1 MVTGED
7 GNMGLLEQKRHFS
20 VNLLDWYMINRRD
33 LPWRRHNNPY
43 FTWVSEIML
52 QQTRVDTVIPYFNR
66 FIGNFP
72 TVQALAEAPEEE
84 VLKNWEGLGY
94 YSRARNLQA
103 AARQVME
110 LHGGEMPQDKQAVFA
125 LKGVGPYTAGAIL
138 SIAFNQPQPAVDGNV
153 MRVLS
158 RYFLIDEDIMK
169 GSTRVLMEEL
179 AGELIPEGRARD
191 FNQALMELGAL
202 VCTPKAPHCLTCPVM
217 EQCSGRIAGR
227 ELTLPVKTKAKPPR
241 PEQRLV
247 AIVEGRGAHRGRVL
261 VRQRPATGLLAR
273 MWELPHV
280 LAAPAAAGKAAGP
293 LADEPAMALLAGS
306 LWAEGFA
313 ARPEGLATH
322 AEHVFSHIVWSLQVY
337 KCTEQD
343 QSNELPLIA
352 AEARAAY
359 DAQAAARER
368 SSSASAA
375 PESDATHLSE
385 PGTLHVVNNS
395 SSLNEDSELM
405 SPSDFSDPALTT
417 LTLTGKGDG
426 LIYRWIGPEDMD
438 KMAFPNIF
446 LKLISSYFAGAYDQ
460 ANE

>member
-1 MVTGED
+1 
-7 GNMGLLEQKRHFS
+7 
-20 VNLLDWYMINRRD
+20 
-33 LPWRRHNNPY
+33 
-43 FTWVSEIML
+43 
-52 QQTRVDTVIPYFNR
+52 
-66 FIGNFP
+66 
-72 TVQALAEAPEEE
+72 
-84 VLKNWEGLGY
+84 
-94 YSRARNLQA
+94 
-103 AARQVME
+103 
-110 LHGGEMPQDKQAVFA
+110 
-125 LKGVGPYTAGAIL
+125 
-138 SIAFNQPQPAVDGNV
+138 
-153 MRVLS
+153 
-158 RYFLIDEDIMK
+158 MK

-247 AIVEGRGAHRGRVL
+247 AIVEGRGAHRGQVL
-261 VRQRPATGLLAR
+261 VRQRPDTGLLAR

-280 LAAPAAAGKAAGP
+280 LAAPAAASKKAAP

-343 QSNELPLIA
+343 QSSELPLIA

-359 DAQAAARER
+359 DAQAATREGTA
-368 SSSASAA
+368 SLSAVS
-375 PESDATHLSE
+375 PESDTMHSSE
-385 PGTLHVVNNS
+385 PGTPNAQNISTSLNDGEMLMS
-395 SSLNEDSELM
+395 SSDV
-405 SPSDFSDPALTT
+405 SDLALSTP
-417 LTLTGKGDG
+417 TLTGKGDG
-426 LIYRWIGPEDMD
+426 LTYRWIGPEDMD

-460 ANE
+460 VND

>member
-1 MVTGED
+1 
-7 GNMGLLEQKRHFS
+7 MGLMEQKQHFS

-66 FIGNFP
+66 FIANFP
-72 TVQALAEAPEEE
+72 TVQALAEAAEED

-103 AARQVME
+103 AAQQVME

-247 AIVEGRGAHRGRVL
+247 ALVEGRGEHRGQVL

-322 AEHVFSHIVWSLQVY
+322 AEHVFSHIVWNLQVY

-343 QSNELPLIA
+343 QGSEELPLIA

-359 DAQAAARER
+359 DADTQAAAKEMEAYVLEA
-368 SSSASAA
+368 SPSASDLDGEILAEAA
-375 PESDATHLSE
+375 DISP
-385 PGTLHVVNNS
+385 
-395 SSLNEDSELM
+395 DS
-405 SPSDFSDPALTT
+405 ALTQ
-417 LTLTGKGDG
+417 TGKGDG
-426 LIYRWIGPEDMD
+426 LIYRWIGPKDMD
-438 KMAFPNIF
+438 KLAFPNVF
-446 LKLISSYFAGAYDQ
+446 LKLLSSYFAGAYD
-460 ANE
+460 EVKE

>member
-1 MVTGED
+1 
-7 GNMGLLEQKRHFS
+7 MGLIEQKQHFS

-72 TVQALAEAPEEE
+72 TVQALAEAPEED

-110 LHGGEMPQDKQAVFA
+110 LHGGEIPQDKQAVFA

-261 VRQRPATGLLAR
+261 VRQRPESGLLAR

-280 LAAPAAAGKAAGP
+280 LAEPPAKAGKKAAP

-322 AEHVFSHIVWSLQVY
+322 AEHVFSHIVWQLQVY
-337 KCTEQD
+337 KCTEQS
-343 QSNELPLIA
+343 QSSELPLIA

-359 DAQAAARER
+359 DAQAATKDTVATDPDGQ
-368 SSSASAA
+368 SAA
-375 PESDATHLSE
+375 TFASTFSTSDQAE
-385 PGTLHVVNNS
+385 RK
-395 SSLNEDSELM
+395 
-405 SPSDFSDPALTT
+405 LTDDVEVGDAPQIHI
-417 LTLTGKGDG
+417 GKGDQ
-426 LIYRWIGPEDMD
+426 LTYRWIGPEDMD

-446 LKLISSYFAGAYDQ
+446 LKLLSSYFAGVYDDS
-460 ANE
+460 NE